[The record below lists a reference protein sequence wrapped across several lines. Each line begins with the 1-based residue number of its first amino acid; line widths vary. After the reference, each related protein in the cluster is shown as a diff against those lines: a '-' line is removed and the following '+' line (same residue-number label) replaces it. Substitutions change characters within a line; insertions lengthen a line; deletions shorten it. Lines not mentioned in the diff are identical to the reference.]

1 MKLWWK
7 DLCMMIRLNNK
18 GQSLVMFICLL
29 PILLLIVLAIVD
41 VSRMVIEKNK
51 LNNINNIAIWYYSN
65 HKEDDDVTE
74 RIISLV
80 KRNDENIIN
89 VRINKDKNTIY
100 LDKKIDSTMGK
111 IIGISEYEIVSEYSF
126 TDDGIKR
133 VK

>member
-1 MKLWWK
+1 
-7 DLCMMIRLNNK
+7 MMIRLNNK

-51 LNNINNIAIWYYSN
+51 LNNINYIAISYYSN

-89 VRINKDKNTIY
+89 VKINKDKNTIY

>member
-1 MKLWWK
+1 
-7 DLCMMIRLNNK
+7 MMIRLNNK

-41 VSRMVIEKNK
+41 FSRMVIEKNK
-51 LNNINNIAIWYYSN
+51 LNNINYIAISYYSN

-80 KRNDENIIN
+80 KRNDEDIIN

-126 TDDGIKR
+126 ADDGIKR

>member
-1 MKLWWK
+1 
-7 DLCMMIRLNNK
+7 MMIRLNNK

-51 LNNINNIAIWYYSN
+51 LNNINYIAISYYSS

-80 KRNDENIIN
+80 KRNDEDIIN

-111 IIGISEYEIVSEYSF
+111 IIGISEYEIVCEYSF

>member
-1 MKLWWK
+1 
-7 DLCMMIRLNNK
+7 MMIRLNIK

-51 LNNINNIAIWYYSN
+51 LNNINYIAISYYSS

-80 KRNDENIIN
+80 KRNDEDIIN

-126 TDDGIKR
+126 ADDGIKR

>member
-1 MKLWWK
+1 
-7 DLCMMIRLNNK
+7 MMIRLNNK

-51 LNNINNIAIWYYSN
+51 LNNINNIAISYYSS

-80 KRNDENIIN
+80 KRNDEDIIN

-111 IIGISEYEIVSEYSF
+111 IIGISEYEIVCEYSF

>member
-1 MKLWWK
+1 
-7 DLCMMIRLNNK
+7 MMIRLNNK

-51 LNNINNIAIWYYSN
+51 LNNINYIAISYYSS

-80 KRNDENIIN
+80 KRNDEDIVN

>member
-1 MKLWWK
+1 
-7 DLCMMIRLNNK
+7 MMIRLNNK

-51 LNNINNIAIWYYSN
+51 LNNINYIAISYYSS

-80 KRNDENIIN
+80 KRNDEDIIN

-111 IIGISEYEIVSEYSF
+111 IIGISEYEIVSEYSL

>member
-1 MKLWWK
+1 
-7 DLCMMIRLNNK
+7 MMIRLNNK

-74 RIISLV
+74 KIISLV

-89 VRINKDKNTIY
+89 VKINKDKNTVY

>member
-1 MKLWWK
+1 
-7 DLCMMIRLNNK
+7 MMIRLNNK

-51 LNNINNIAIWYYSN
+51 LNNINYIAISYYSS

-80 KRNDENIIN
+80 KRNDEDIIN

-126 TDDGIKR
+126 ADDGIKR

>member
-1 MKLWWK
+1 
-7 DLCMMIRLNNK
+7 MMIRLNNK

-89 VRINKDKNTIY
+89 VKINKDKNTIY

>member
-126 TDDGIKR
+126 ADDGIKR

>member
-1 MKLWWK
+1 
-7 DLCMMIRLNNK
+7 MIRLNNK

-51 LNNINNIAIWYYSN
+51 LNNINYIAISYYSS

-80 KRNDENIIN
+80 KRNDEDIIN

>member
-1 MKLWWK
+1 
-7 DLCMMIRLNNK
+7 MMIRLNNK

-51 LNNINNIAIWYYSN
+51 LNNINYIAISYYSS

-80 KRNDENIIN
+80 KRNDEDIIN

-126 TDDGIKR
+126 ADDGIKR
-133 VK
+133 VKQVR

>member
-1 MKLWWK
+1 
-7 DLCMMIRLNNK
+7 MMIRLNNK

-51 LNNINNIAIWYYSN
+51 LNNINYIAISYYSS

-126 TDDGIKR
+126 ADDGIKS

>member
-1 MKLWWK
+1 
-7 DLCMMIRLNNK
+7 MMIRLNNK

-51 LNNINNIAIWYYSN
+51 LNNINYIAISYYSS

-80 KRNDENIIN
+80 KRNDEDIIN

-100 LDKKIDSTMGK
+100 LDKKIDSTIGK

>member
-1 MKLWWK
+1 
-7 DLCMMIRLNNK
+7 MMIRLNNK
-18 GQSLVMFICLL
+18 CQSLVMFICLL

-51 LNNINNIAIWYYSN
+51 LNNINYIAISYYSS

-80 KRNDENIIN
+80 KRNDEDIIN

-126 TDDGIKR
+126 ADDGIKR

>member
-1 MKLWWK
+1 
-7 DLCMMIRLNNK
+7 MMIRLNNK

-80 KRNDENIIN
+80 KRNDEDIIN